1 MVAQVGRG
9 AHGQYCPFRSR
20 PSFAPE
26 LVDTWRSLGDQVA
39 ERAVTLGAV
48 PDGQAA
54 TVASFSQIAPL
65 PAGHL
70 RDYDVSR
77 RPCDRSRG
85 ARASAHRNRS
95 QPRPGF
101 GGPLDRGHGHARKQ
115 LWMLGCSVRTPEAR
129 PAAAGRCSGYGVR
142 CWIFANGLGP
152 SARETARCRSCEGWR
167 WPRPAAGR
175 VHDRGQSAHRH
186 RPVWLA
192 PWERS
197 GQRCDVRRECLRAQ
211 PLRKWVPTPIWTLG
225 NASGMRR
232 TCRPEPRMGFAWR
245 RDGTQAVWAETARP
259 SIMGAT

>member
-1 MVAQVGRG
+1 MVARAGRG

-70 RDYDVSR
+70 RDYDVIR
-77 RPCDRSRG
+77 EVADHVTEVA
-85 ARASAHRNRS
+85 ARARARIEVVASRDPVS
-95 QPRPGF
+95 QHLLIAVTGTLESSSGCF
-101 GGPLDRGHGHARKQ
+101 
-115 LWMLGCSVRTPEAR
+115 GCSVRTPEAR

-197 GQRCDVRRECLRAQ
+197 GQRCDVRRECPRAQ
-211 PLRKWVPTPIWTLG
+211 PLRKWVPTPI
-225 NASGMRR
+225 
-232 TCRPEPRMGFAWR
+232 
-245 RDGTQAVWAETARP
+245 
-259 SIMGAT
+259 